1 VNQFVGRNDVPE
13 SATTLIDRVAL
24 DAKRQYG
31 QDVDPALLERY
42 ARLAVETL
50 CTESTRVRSFVPV
63 LAMRQIRDMLSTT
76 GDSQV
81 GAGGSEK

>member
-1 VNQFVGRNDVPE
+1 MNQYVSRTDAPE
-13 SATTLIDRVAL
+13 SATALIDRVAG

-31 QDVDPALLERY
+31 ERIDPALLERY

-63 LAMRQIRDMLSTT
+63 LAMREIRDMLSSS
-76 GDSQV
+76 GDSRP
-81 GAGGSEK
+81 GAGRREE